1 MLAVLMF
8 LSAADP
14 TPSTPTATPK
24 PLMSQTAWIVLCV
37 LIIVFGLI
45 AQSVGLGIFPLAL
58 LLFFLLLTAATER
71 VTYIARRQQSAQRQ
85 L

>member
-45 AQSVGLGIFPLAL
+45 ALGAL
-58 LLFFLLLTAATER
+58 CWYFRCSRRFKKDESQDSLRENRPVYGTFAA
-71 VTYIARRQQSAQRQ
+71 
-85 L
+85 